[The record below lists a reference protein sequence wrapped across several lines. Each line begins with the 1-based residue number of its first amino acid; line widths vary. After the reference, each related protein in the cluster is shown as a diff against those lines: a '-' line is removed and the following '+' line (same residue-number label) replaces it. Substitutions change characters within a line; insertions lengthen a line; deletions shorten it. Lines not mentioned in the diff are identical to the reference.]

1 MLLIAILLLYATVNA
16 NSATVPSVEV
26 LLPPNGAFD
35 EVQSNAYLDN
45 PIATNRVNEI
55 EPNNEPNVCISEACV
70 KEANLMTS
78 YIDENVNPCDDF
90 YDFACGKYIR
100 ETVLPEDK
108 SIIMSFT
115 QVQEK
120 VDKQLR
126 SVLNEE
132 IQPDESK
139 PFKLAK
145 IFNAVCLDEQ
155 TANQKGIAPM
165 VEILEKNGGWPVV
178 KGDTWDSENWEWIE
192 ANRNISVEGLSD
204 ALIFAFHIIVDH
216 KDSTRRVIAV
226 CMKVSMIFFYFPCLS
241 FWKKHSNNSNPQF
254 SSTG

>member
-1 MLLIAILLLYATVNA
+1 MLSITILLLYVTLNA

-26 LLPPNGAFD
+26 LLPPNGGFD
-35 EVQSNAYLDN
+35 DAQSNAYLDN

-55 EPNNEPNVCISEACV
+55 TPNNEPNVCISEACA
-70 KEANLMTS
+70 KESNLMVS
-78 YIDENVNPCDDF
+78 FIEESISPCDDF
-90 YDFACGKYIR
+90 YDFACGKFIR
-100 ETVLPEDK
+100 ETILPEDK

-120 VDKQLR
+120 VEKQLR

-145 IFNAVCLDEQ
+145 IFNAACLDEQ

-165 VEILEKNGGWPVV
+165 VEILEKFGGWPVV
-178 KGDTWDSENWEWIE
+178 KGDSWDSENGKNWEFMA
-192 ANRNISVEGLSD
+192 ANRNISNEGLSD
-204 ALIFAFHIIVDH
+204 SLIFAFHIIIDN
-216 KDSTRRVIAV
+216 KDSSKRVIAV
-226 CMKVSMIFFYFPCLS
+226 CMHFQLS
-241 FWKKHSNNSNPQF
+241 FR
-254 SSTG
+254 